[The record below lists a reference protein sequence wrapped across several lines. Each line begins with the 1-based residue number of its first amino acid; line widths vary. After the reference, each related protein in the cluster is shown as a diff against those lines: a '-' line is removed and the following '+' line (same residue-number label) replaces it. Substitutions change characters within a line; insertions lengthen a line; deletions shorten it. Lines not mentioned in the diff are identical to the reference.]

1 MKRILLIATIYRVGE
16 KIYSIIPELSKEFN
30 IDVVKI
36 AQMGNNIDWYGDV
49 DLRDIFDKKYSN
61 YVDNIFYTTPN
72 LKDYDLILMDDNR
85 PRNGMREIWNEANK
99 YDVPVLACQHGN
111 NEMYKMKP
119 DLRQEG
125 RESWDYISVFGQK
138 DMDSFEKELPPKHLE
153 NRILLGGIPSN
164 DLLKKYERTEEHILV
179 ITNLLDNRQLPNFD
193 WTNCCKGFNGSVFE
207 QMGLV
212 ELQKEFNKK
221 VIIKIKSRL
230 DHPYPTRDFDY
241 LKSVLPKDLDYKI
254 IMDIEDDNK
263 LISNSFMVISSSST
277 MAFKPIQKGIP
288 TVLLNGYG
296 VTGNFCDFGGL
307 IDLDTQ
313 KIFDEMERQYNTG
326 KDENFIKCTVEG
338 GVDFTS
344 TEKYINNIKGLL

>member
-1 MKRILLIATIYRVGE
+1 MKRILLIATIYRTGE
-16 KIYSIIPELSKEFN
+16 KIYSIIPELSKDFK
-30 IDVVKI
+30 IDVIKT
-36 AQMGNNIDWYGDV
+36 AQMGNSIDWYGDV

-61 YVDNIFYTTPN
+61 YIDNTFYTTPD
-72 LKDYDLILMDDNR
+72 LKGYDLILMDDSR
-85 PRNGMREIWNEANK
+85 PRNGLREIWNEANK
-99 YDVPVLACQHGN
+99 YDIPVLACQHGN
-111 NEMYKMKP
+111 YEMYRMKP
-119 DLRQEG
+119 NLRQEG
-125 RESWDYISVFGQK
+125 RISWDYISVFGQK
-138 DMDSFEKELPPKHLE
+138 EMDLYERELPPKHLE
-153 NRILLGGIPSN
+153 GRIFLGGIPSN
-164 DLLKKYERTEEHILV
+164 DALKDYEKTEEHILV

-241 LKSVLPKDLDYKI
+241 LKSVLPKDLDYEI
-254 IMDIEDDNK
+254 LMDVEDDNK
-263 LISNSFMVISSSST
+263 LISDSFVVISAAST

-288 TVLLNGYG
+288 TILLNGYG

-313 KIFDEMERQYNTG
+313 IIFDEIERQYGVG
-326 KDENFIKCTVEG
+326 KDKDFILDTIEG
-338 GVDFTS
+338 GIDFTS
-344 TEKYINNIKGLL
+344 TEKYIDSIRSLI